1 MNFTLASL
9 AQRTTGNLDRLWHSQ
24 VSEVR
29 LSVANW
35 HGESP
40 ERELPLAPLCNQRQ
54 NQPRRAHVAIL
65 ARRAAVGT
73 R

>member
-9 AQRTTGNLDRLWHSQ
+9 AQRTTDNLDRLWHSQ

-40 ERELPLAPLCNQRQ
+40 ERALLSRHSATNTRTSPQG
-54 NQPRRAHVAIL
+54 HVAIL
-65 ARRAAVGT
+65 ARRAAGT